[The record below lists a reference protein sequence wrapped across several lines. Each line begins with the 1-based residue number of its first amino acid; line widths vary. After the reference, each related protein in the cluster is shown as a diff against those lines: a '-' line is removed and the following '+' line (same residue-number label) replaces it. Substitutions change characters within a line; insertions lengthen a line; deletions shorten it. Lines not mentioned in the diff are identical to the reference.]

1 MSAILC
7 LEGIYKRFG
16 YQNILEDINFS
27 IESGEFVVI
36 LGNNGVGK
44 STLLRIISSLM
55 RPTNGK
61 IFFKGEEQRE
71 ILMLWLKKMGYISEE
86 TRLYSDLNSIENL
99 RLYGTFYEAKNLNL
113 KINDILEE
121 IDLIHVAKMPIRNF
135 SNGMKKRL
143 MIGRLM
149 LYEPEILL
157 LDEPYTG
164 LDVKSK
170 KWFEEFLEKFHKK
183 GGTVIMVT
191 HQFEKGMEITNR
203 LLVIKN
209 KKILKNFSIKNLNSE
224 NLNNALEE

>member
-135 SNGMKKRL
+135 SSGMKKRL

-170 KWFEEFLEKFHKK
+170 KWFREFLEKFHKK
-183 GGTVIMVT
+183 GGTVLMVT
-191 HQFEKGMEITNR
+191 HQFEQGMEITNR

-224 NLNNALEE
+224 NLNKALEE

>member
-55 RPTNGK
+55 KPTNGK
-61 IFFKGEEQRE
+61 IFFKGEDQRE

-113 KINDILEE
+113 KINNILEE
-121 IDLIHVAKMPIRNF
+121 IDLMHVAKMPIRNF
-135 SNGMKKRL
+135 SSGMKKRL

-170 KWFEEFLEKFHKK
+170 KWFREFLEKFHKK
-183 GGTVIMVT
+183 GGTVLMVT

-203 LLVIKN
+203 ILVIKN
-209 KKILKNFSIKNLNSE
+209 KKILKNFSIKNLNSAT
-224 NLNNALEE
+224 LNNALEE

>member
-135 SNGMKKRL
+135 SSGMKKRL

-170 KWFEEFLEKFHKK
+170 KWFREFLEKFHKK
-183 GGTVIMVT
+183 GGTVLMVT
-191 HQFEKGMEITNR
+191 HQFEQGMEITNR

-209 KKILKNFSIKNLNSE
+209 KKIFKNFSIKNLNSVT
-224 NLNNALEE
+224 LNNALEE

>member
-135 SNGMKKRL
+135 SSGMKKRL

-170 KWFEEFLEKFHKK
+170 KWFKEFLEKFHKK
-183 GGTVIMVT
+183 GGTVLMVT

-224 NLNNALEE
+224 NLNKALEE

>member
-61 IFFKGEEQRE
+61 IFFKGEDQRE
-71 ILMLWLKKMGYISEE
+71 ILMLWLQRMGYISEE

-121 IDLIHVAKMPIRNF
+121 IDLMHVAKMPIRNF
-135 SNGMKKRL
+135 SSGMKKRL

-170 KWFEEFLEKFHKK
+170 KWFREFLEKFHKK
-183 GGTVIMVT
+183 GGTVLMVS
-191 HQFEKGMEITNR
+191 HQFEQGMEITSR

-209 KKILKNFSIKNLNSE
+209 KKILKNLFINNLNSE
-224 NLNNALEE
+224 TLNYALEE

>member
-16 YQNILEDINFS
+16 YKNILEDINFS
-27 IESGEFVVI
+27 IESGEFALI

-61 IFFKGEEQRE
+61 IFFKGENQRE
-71 ILMLWLKKMGYISEE
+71 ILMLWLKKMGYLSEE

-135 SNGMKKRL
+135 SSGMKKRL

-170 KWFEEFLEKFHKK
+170 KWFIEFLEKFHKK
-183 GGTVIMVT
+183 GGTVLMVT
-191 HQFEKGMEITNR
+191 HQFEQGMEITNR

-209 KKILKNFSIKNLNSE
+209 KKILKNFSIKNLNSAT
-224 NLNNALEE
+224 LNKALEE